1 MTGADNLMMDAKRVA
16 LSAALLLAVGFVS
29 LLVIVGM
36 TFLLGRQAESDLDKA
51 GTARATSEAAVS
63 LAGGLQLA
71 ESSQRSYV
79 LSNNPIY
86 LAPYATAKSEVL
98 RQQAI
103 LETAPD
109 TDTKSA
115 RRLSKLSEILVAK
128 FDEMDES
135 IRLKQAGRD
144 GDVAAL
150 VRTNRGKTLMDEARI
165 FILSITRATD
175 DQLTSAID
183 LQKQNLSLLRLT
195 NLGAAFVVLLVV
207 GGVYWLH
214 FSYIRSLSRTQRQ
227 VEVLN
232 TGLEK
237 RVTERTVDLTAAR
250 DRAEML
256 LAEVNHRVANS
267 LSLVAS
273 MVGMQA
279 RASKSEDARGVLNE
293 TQSRIQAVAMVHK
306 TLYSSGDVRSVE
318 LSEFL
323 AALLEQLELSLKGA
337 GLNATLKHDLAPFR
351 LPTDKSV
358 SVGVITAEWVT
369 NAFKYAYPGGEG
381 EIRVLL
387 QGDEQGALRLVVE
400 DDGIGRSEEAAP
412 RGTGLGTRLVNSMA
426 ANLGAT
432 IDYVARHPG
441 TAAQMTIPV

>member
-1 MTGADNLMMDAKRVA
+1 MMDAKRVA
-16 LSAALLLAVGFVS
+16 LSAALLLAIGFVS

-36 TFLLGRQAESDLDKA
+36 TFLLGWQAEADLDQA
-51 GTARATSEAAVS
+51 ATARATSEAAVG
-63 LAGGLQLA
+63 LADGLQLA
-71 ESSQRSYV
+71 ESSQRGYV
-79 LSNNPIY
+79 LTANPIY
-86 LAPYATAKSEVL
+86 LAPYATAKNEVL
-98 RQQAI
+98 RQQAR
-103 LETAPD
+103 LEDALN
-109 TDTKSA
+109 TDSA
-115 RRLSKLSEILVAK
+115 RRLGKLSEILVAK
-128 FDEMDES
+128 FAEMDES
-135 IRLKQAGRD
+135 IRLKRLGLEAE
-144 GDVAAL
+144 VAAL
-150 VRTNRGKTLMDEARI
+150 IRTNKGKALMDEARI
-165 FILSITRATD
+165 FISSITRATD
-175 DQLTSAID
+175 QQLTRAIAE
-183 LQKQNLSLLRLT
+183 QKQNLALLRLS

-214 FSYIRSLSRTQRQ
+214 FSYIRSLGRAQRD

-237 RVTERTVDLTAAR
+237 RVNERTVDLTSAR

-279 RASKSEDARGVLNE
+279 RATTSDEARGVLNE

-306 TLYSSGDVRSVE
+306 TLYSSGDIRSVE

-323 AALLEQLELSLKGA
+323 AALLDQLELSLKGA
-337 GLNATLKHDLAPFR
+337 GLNATVKRDLAHMR

-369 NAFKYAYPGGEG
+369 NAFKYAYPEGEG

-387 QGDEQGALRLVVE
+387 EGTEQGALRLVVE
-400 DDGIGRSEEAAP
+400 DDGVGRSEQEAP

-441 TAAQMTIPV
+441 TAAQMTIPA